1 MAVKNERKIKTIA
14 LIIDALSG
22 MGSYQE
28 DILNG
33 VSQAVKDVGANFL
46 VFPGGSIG
54 ARPSNKFE
62 YNRNIVY
69 ELINSDTIDGIIL
82 AGGTIGNYIS
92 HDQFLR
98 FLRKYTGIPMV
109 SISGGLEGIPNVM
122 IDNQGGFE
130 KIFEH
135 LIVEHKYKKIVFIS
149 GPEANEDAQERYVVY
164 KKMLAKYNISFDE
177 RLVFIGNFMEP
188 SGHEAIEVLLD
199 ERNVAFDVVVAANDN
214 MAIGALKELELRGH
228 NVPSDVAVV
237 GFDDVVEASIV
248 TPPLT
253 TVRQPV
259 HLQAEKAVEIILQM
273 IDGKYPE
280 QEMQYIDTEFII
292 RKSCGCV
299 TAAKKENGEE
309 LPEVI
314 SNSREDW
321 LESVSN
327 LITQYCTDD
336 TENLVIKRLFLSF
349 LDELQGKQQDVFL
362 QEWEEFL
369 DTHLSQTEDLL
380 IINKCLTTFR
390 EAALSLAKGQ
400 EIVAENLIY
409 QAHNVMMQIVH
420 RMEIKKRARAEGL
433 SQQVSEIGMILGVS
447 FDINE
452 LSEGIAKVMPTL
464 KIDNFIFG
472 MYKNPLKPL
481 EAVSII
487 CRYRDG
493 EIVTLPDE
501 GLELP
506 AYNVLSMDFL
516 KNKGPV
522 NYVVYPLYFKEE
534 QLGLFLMELAP
545 EYGFVYETIY
555 NQICTSIEGAL
566 LVERNI
572 QVRMVIEKHSR
583 EIENLTLPMLE
594 SIKDISEIAVDKMK
608 VVNELA
614 DQTRQSWEKLSET
627 NKNIEKI
634 ASNINKLLD
643 IIKIIEDIADKVNL
657 LALNTSI
664 EAVHVGQYGVGFS
677 VIAKEIKK
685 LSETTRTHSNEIAYT
700 LKEIVKYAQDTS
712 RYGQESINTF
722 QHQQQGV
729 KDILTSFETIS
740 QKMQELGHSSTT
752 ILDMIKKK

>member
-1 MAVKNERKIKTIA
+1 MAAKKAKGNKTIA
-14 LIIDALSG
+14 LVIDALSG

-28 DILNG
+28 DILHG
-33 VSQAVKDVGANFL
+33 VSKAVEDVGANFL
-46 VFPGGSIG
+46 IFPGGSIG
-54 ARPSNKFE
+54 VRPTNRYE

-69 ELINSDTIDGIIL
+69 ELINTKTIDGIVL

-92 HDQFLR
+92 HDQFLK
-98 FLRKYTGIPMV
+98 FIRKYEALPMV
-109 SISGGLEGIPNVM
+109 SISGGLGGVPSVM
-122 IDNQGGFE
+122 IDNEGGFE

-135 LIVEHKYKKIVFIS
+135 LINEHMYKKIAFIS
-149 GPEANEDAQERYVVY
+149 GPEANEDAQKRYAVY
-164 KKMLAKYNISFDE
+164 KRALTKYNLPFDE
-177 RLVFIGNFMEP
+177 KLVFIGNFLEP
-188 SGHEAIEVLLD
+188 SGHEAIGAWLD
-199 ERNVAFDVVVAANDN
+199 ERNITFEVVVAANDN
-214 MAIGALKELELRGH
+214 MAIGALKELELRGYRI
-228 NVPSDVAVV
+228 PADIAVV

-259 HLQAEKAVEIILQM
+259 HLQAEKAVEILLQM

-280 QEMQYIDTEFII
+280 QEVFHIDTELII
-292 RKSCGCV
+292 RKSCGCM
-299 TAAKKENGEE
+299 TAVKKENKEE
-309 LPEVI
+309 RETAVTT
-314 SNSREDW
+314 SREDW
-321 LESVSN
+321 LESVSK
-327 LITQYCTDD
+327 LITQYCLDGS
-336 TENLVIKRLFLSF
+336 ENLVIKRLFLNF
-349 LDELQGKQQDVFL
+349 LDELQGKQQNVFL

-369 DTHLSQTEDLL
+369 TNHLSQTEDL
-380 IINKCLTTFR
+380 IIVNKCLSTFH
-390 EAALSLAKGQ
+390 EAALYLARGK
-400 EIVAENLIY
+400 EITAENLIY
-409 QAHNVMMQIVH
+409 QAHNVMMQLVQ

-447 FDINE
+447 FDIKE

-464 KIDNFIFG
+464 KINNFIFG

-493 EIVTLPDE
+493 EKVDLPDD
-501 GLELP
+501 GLEIP
-506 AYNVLSMDFL
+506 AHDIISMDFL
-516 KNKGPV
+516 KNKGPL
-522 NYVVYPLYFKEE
+522 NYVIYPLYFKEE

-572 QVRMVIEKHSR
+572 QVRTVIEKHSR
-583 EIENLTLPMLE
+583 EIENLTLPMME
-594 SIKDISEIAVDKMK
+594 AIKDISEIAVNRMK
-608 VVNELA
+608 LVNELT
-614 DQTRQSWEKLSET
+614 DQTKQSWEKLNET
-627 NKNIEKI
+627 NRNIEKI

-664 EAVHVGQYGVGFS
+664 EAAHVGQYGVGFS

-685 LSETTRTHSNEIAYT
+685 LSETTRTHSNEISYT
-700 LKEIVKYAQDTS
+700 LKEIVKYAQETA
-712 RYGQESINTF
+712 RYGRESIDTF

-729 KDILTSFETIS
+729 KDIQTSFETIS
-740 QKMQELGHSSTT
+740 EKMRELGQSSTT
-752 ILDMIKKK
+752 ILNMIKKK

>member
-1 MAVKNERKIKTIA
+1 MADESIKKIKTIA
-14 LIIDALSG
+14 LVIDALSG

-28 DILNG
+28 DILHG
-33 VSQAVKDVGANFL
+33 VSQAVKNAGANFL
-46 VFPGGSIG
+46 IFPGGSIG
-54 ARPSNKFE
+54 SRPTNKFE

-69 ELINSDTIDGIIL
+69 ELINTDTIDGIIF

-92 HDQFLR
+92 HDQFLK
-98 FLRKYTGIPMV
+98 FIRKYTGIPMV

-122 IDNQGGFE
+122 IDNEGGFE
-130 KIFEH
+130 KILEH
-135 LIVEHKYKKIVFIS
+135 LITEHNYRKIAFIS
-149 GPEANEDAQERYVVY
+149 GPEVNADAQERYTVY
-164 KKMLAKYNISFDE
+164 KRMLAKHNITFDE

-188 SGHEAIEVLLD
+188 SGHEAIEVWLD
-199 ERNVAFDVVVAANDN
+199 ERNVSFDVVVAGNDN

-228 NVPSDVAVV
+228 HVPSDVAVV

-259 HLQAEKAVEIILQM
+259 HLQAEKSVEIIMQM

-280 QEMQYIDTEFII
+280 KEMIYIDTEIKI
-292 RKSCGCV
+292 RKSCGCIPV
-299 TAAKKENGEE
+299 AKKENGEE
-309 LPEVI
+309 LPVATV
-314 SNSREDW
+314 NSREDW
-321 LESVSN
+321 LDSISM
-327 LITQYCTDD
+327 LITQDCPDQ
-336 TENLVIKRLFLSF
+336 TENIVIKRLFLSF
-349 LDELQGKQQDVFL
+349 LDELQDKQQDVFL

-369 DTHLSQTEDLL
+369 NNHLNQTEDLL
-380 IINKCLTTFR
+380 VINKCLTTFR

-400 EIVAENLIY
+400 EIIAENLIY
-409 QAHNVMMQIVH
+409 QAHNVVMQVVH
-420 RMEIKKRARAEGL
+420 RMELKKRARAEGL
-433 SQQVSEIGMILGVS
+433 SQQISEIGMMLGVS

-452 LSEGIAKVMPTL
+452 LSEIIAQVMPTL
-464 KIDNFIFG
+464 NINNFIFG

-493 EIVTLPDE
+493 EKMDLTHA
-501 GLELP
+501 GLVLP
-506 AYNVLSMDFL
+506 AHDILGMDFL
-516 KNKGPV
+516 KNQGPV
-522 NYVVYPLYFKEE
+522 NYVIYPLYFKEE
-534 QLGLFLMELAP
+534 QLGLLLMELAL

-566 LVERNI
+566 LVERNM

-583 EIENLTLPMLE
+583 EIENLTMPMMK
-594 SIKDISEIAVDKMK
+594 SIKSISEIAIDKMK

-614 DQTRQSWEKLSET
+614 EQTRQSWEKLNET
-627 NKNIEKI
+627 NRNIEKI

-664 EAVHVGQYGVGFS
+664 EAAHVGQYGVGFS

-685 LSETTRTHSNEIAYT
+685 LSETTRTHSNEISYT
-700 LKEIVKYAQDTS
+700 LKEIVKYAKDTS
-712 RYGQESINTF
+712 RYGQESIDTF

-729 KDILTSFETIS
+729 KDILLSFETIS
-740 QKMQELGHSSTT
+740 EKMQELGHSSTT
-752 ILDMIKKK
+752 ILNMIKKK